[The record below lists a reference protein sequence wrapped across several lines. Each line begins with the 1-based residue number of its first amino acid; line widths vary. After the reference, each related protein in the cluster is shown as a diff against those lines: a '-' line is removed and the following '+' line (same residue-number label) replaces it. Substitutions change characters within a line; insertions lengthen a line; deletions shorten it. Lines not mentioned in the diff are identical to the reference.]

1 MLYFQFHIGDWES
14 GTRLMSP
21 IEKGVYIELIVYY
34 YSVERPITED
44 ECKRIARG
52 YANAEANA
60 LAYVLQ
66 NHFVREGDAYRH
78 KKCDAVIAEFR
89 DISQKRSRAAR
100 KSLEARRKAAQQ
112 DGDAASDV
120 TNDSTSGTANA
131 PASADATC
139 LANEQLTISH
149 KPKTNISTATPPVV
163 PPHDE
168 PELPMEAEAP
178 KAEPKPD
185 RAMVPFPSELPQQWL
200 EDAKRV
206 RTDIDPNAVFL
217 KMKARFVS
225 TTQRKT
231 LGGWHKNWMTWIGR
245 EFPTNSAQRS
255 GFAKSDK
262 RFTVNQDEYYQ
273 NCMNPDGTV
282 NYGI

>member
-1 MLYFQFHIGDWES
+1 MNYYDHNIGDFASMTQGLDLES
-14 GTRLMSP
+14 IGICIRLLDRFMLTEKP
-21 IEKGVYIELIVYY
+21 IKTQWVSLAFPKELHEKVFLVLSGLFDEVEDGWVYGPYVELL
-34 YSVERPITED
+34 ERYAANRLKNKENGKKGGRPRKTQENHVGSDGFPTETQNNPVGFSGFSTETQTQPNQKATSNQKPI
-44 ECKRIARG
+44 
-52 YANAEANA
+52 
-60 LAYVLQ
+60 
-66 NHFVREGDAYRH
+66 
-78 KKCDAVIAEFR
+78 
-89 DISQKRSRAAR
+89 
-100 KSLEARRKAAQQ
+100 
-112 DGDAASDV
+112 
-120 TNDSTSGTANA
+120 
-131 PASADATC
+131 
-139 LANEQLTISH
+139 
-149 KPKTNISTATPPVV
+149 TNISTATPPVV
-163 PPHDE
+163 PPHDFE

-255 GFAKSDK
+255 SSGFAKSDK